1 MEQQLKTNLII
12 SIGRIYE
19 EAKNCNLEDDFYK
32 TIETDLS
39 LLADFLHVSKTQA
52 LIIATIFVFN
62 YKGDS
67 VSTND
72 LIHYY
77 NCNPVKLLLISDD
90 FNFLINKKIISKK
103 RNTHK
108 IAPIFTNDE
117 YYLNQNIFSSI
128 FNYKEINS
136 TESKKIVD
144 LIDLLEQIHSIC
156 LRRVEEEISTDL
168 VFEEIGSL
176 LKLNKHFPL
185 IQRISHLNLKD
196 LDLCLFFYLMWNT
209 IQGKKTIDVDKS
221 TQLIF
226 DNSSDKVKYV
236 QALISGQNQLIKG
249 KYIELGEATFFNDL
263 DLQLANRSIQLLE
276 EFGIKIYLNKDNTE
290 NIIHPSDIRLKKLFF
305 NDEEKKQNKLLKS
318 LLKDSK
324 LKEIQSRM
332 KFKGYPTGICTLFHG
347 GPGTGKTEL
356 VYQLAKETNREII
369 RVDISQRKS
378 MWFGES
384 EKMIKAIFTEY
395 KTHLSENKQMPILL
409 LNEADGLIMKR
420 KEFIQTSSAQTEN
433 SIQNILL
440 EELENFEGI
449 LFATTNLVGNLD
461 HAFERRFLFKVQ
473 FNKPSQ
479 YIKSKIWKEKL
490 PFLTSNQSN
499 FLASSFDFSGGQ
511 IENVARKNEIEEI
524 VYGKS
529 ISFQEVIENCE
540 NERLEKKSIT
550 KIGF

>member
-62 YKGDS
+62 YIGDS

-108 IAPIFTNDE
+108 IATIFTNDE
-117 YYLNQNIFSSI
+117 YYLNQNIVSSI

-136 TESKKIVD
+136 TESKKIID

-156 LRRVEEEISTDL
+156 LRRVEEEISTHL

-176 LKLNKHFPL
+176 LKLNNHFPL

-196 LDLCLFFYLMWNT
+196 VDLCLFFYLTWHT

-226 DNSSDKVKYV
+226 DNSSDNVKYV
-236 QALISGQNQLIKG
+236 QALVSGQNQ
-249 KYIELGEATFFNDL
+249 
-263 DLQLANRSIQLLE
+263 
-276 EFGIKIYLNKDNTE
+276 
-290 NIIHPSDIRLKKLFF
+290 
-305 NDEEKKQNKLLKS
+305 
-318 LLKDSK
+318 
-324 LKEIQSRM
+324 
-332 KFKGYPTGICTLFHG
+332 
-347 GPGTGKTEL
+347 
-356 VYQLAKETNREII
+356 
-369 RVDISQRKS
+369 
-378 MWFGES
+378 
-384 EKMIKAIFTEY
+384 
-395 KTHLSENKQMPILL
+395 
-409 LNEADGLIMKR
+409 
-420 KEFIQTSSAQTEN
+420 
-433 SIQNILL
+433 
-440 EELENFEGI
+440 
-449 LFATTNLVGNLD
+449 
-461 HAFERRFLFKVQ
+461 
-473 FNKPSQ
+473 
-479 YIKSKIWKEKL
+479 
-490 PFLTSNQSN
+490 
-499 FLASSFDFSGGQ
+499 
-511 IENVARKNEIEEI
+511 
-524 VYGKS
+524 
-529 ISFQEVIENCE
+529 
-540 NERLEKKSIT
+540 
-550 KIGF
+550 